1 MKHWMICAGC
11 GNEHAL
17 QRIRDGFINGHV
29 TKDEYET
36 ALRDYQA
43 YMDEVKSV
51 QRDRAEA
58 IWERDAQGK
67 THWTKSI
74 GASHTTARK

>member
-1 MKHWMICAGC
+1 MKHWMISAGC

-67 THWTKSI
+67 THWTQSI